1 MSRTDSDV
9 QESHNE
15 VRGYELNVRTFEKAK
30 KDVATLLAELA
41 YERGMSWSDI
51 AELAG
56 VSVSAVRKWRNGGA
70 ATPEKRSALARIAA
84 MLDLLE
90 EKGTI
95 GDPAVWMQMDLP
107 FDEPGFYIRPL
118 DLYLKGH
125 DVALLDIAERRKS
138 VAQVL
143 DEITPGWRQQRS
155 DFEVYADSDGQRS
168 VRLQAAGEQGRAES
182 EEVRW
187 LHEESGLTW
196 EQLGRIFGVS
206 RRTVHLWANG
216 SGMNAANREALHEFV
231 TLVRSVPGTTASERR
246 RSLLVPDAS
255 GRRPLDRFRDSRQGE
270 DAINRPALN
279 AAEALDTLVD
289 PAVQES

>member
-1 MSRTDSDV
+1 MTTTRPAQAETHAEGLRPYPSDIAYTTTRALSVRYDYLRTDVELLGVDV

-95 GDPAVWMQMDLP
+95 GDPAVWIQMDLP

-118 DLYLKGH
+118 DLYLNGH

-168 VRLQAAGEQGRAES
+168 VRLRG
-182 EEVRW
+182 
-187 LHEESGLTW
+187 
-196 EQLGRIFGVS
+196 
-206 RRTVHLWANG
+206 N
-216 SGMNAANREALHEFV
+216 
-231 TLVRSVPGTTASERR
+231 
-246 RSLLVPDAS
+246 
-255 GRRPLDRFRDSRQGE
+255 
-270 DAINRPALN
+270 
-279 AAEALDTLVD
+279 
-289 PAVQES
+289 